1 MRIMKKLTLI
11 ATCVALLMT
20 SCVNEYN
27 QITKS
32 GDYTLKYEYA
42 KQCYAQGKY
51 SRAVPLLQEVVTMKK
66 GSTEGEECLYMLA
79 MAEFGMKDYE
89 TASEYFK
96 KYFSSYPKGRYAEN
110 AKYYVGESLFQNAP
124 EPRLDQS
131 TTMTAIA
138 AFQEYLDIFPDAHLK
153 SQATSRLYALLSG
166 RKDVIVVSSVS
177 CIYGMG
183 GPVAM
188 QENIIKIKK
197 GQTLDRNEFLR
208 KLVDALYV
216 RNDIELQR
224 GNFRVKGETVDIFM
238 AYSDNVL
245 RVTWW
250 DDEIDSIEE
259 VDSMTYHRLASFE
272 TYEIYP
278 ANLFVTTKEQ
288 QESAIRMIQ
297 DDMVKQEEFFKSI
310 GD

>member
-11 ATCVALLMT
+11 ASCVALLMT

-51 SRAVPLLQEVVTMKK
+51 SRAVPLLQELVTMKK

-79 MAEFGMKDYE
+79 MSEFGMKDYE

-153 SQATSRLYALLSG
+153 AQATGRLYALQDLLVEKEYKSARLYFDLG
-166 RKDVIVVSSVS
+166 TYFGNCTNGGNNYEACIVTAQNALKD
-177 CIYGMG
+177 Y
-183 GPVAM
+183 P
-188 QENIIKIKK
+188 
-197 GQTLDRNEFLR
+197 
-208 KLVDALYV
+208 
-216 RNDIELQR
+216 
-224 GNFRVKGETVDIFM
+224 
-238 AYSDNVL
+238 YSNK
-245 RVTWW
+245 R
-250 DDEIDSIEE
+250 
-259 VDSMTYHRLASFE
+259 
-272 TYEIYP
+272 
-278 ANLFVTTKEQ
+278 
-288 QESAIRMIQ
+288 
-297 DDMVKQEEFFKSI
+297 EEFASLVMKSKYELAKMSVESKQLERYQDAEDECYGFI
-310 GD
+310 NEYPDSKERATAEKFIAKCKEFEKAHPEDSYSKLENK

>member
-1 MRIMKKLTLI
+1 MKKLTLI

-51 SRAVPLLQEVVTMKK
+51 SRAVPLLQELVTMKK

-79 MAEFGMKDYE
+79 MSEFGMKDYE

-153 SQATSRLYALLSG
+153 SQATSRLYALQDLLVEKEYKSACLYFG
-166 RKDVIVVSSVS
+166 LGTYFGNCTNGGNNYEACIVTAQNALKD
-177 CIYGMG
+177 Y
-183 GPVAM
+183 P
-188 QENIIKIKK
+188 
-197 GQTLDRNEFLR
+197 
-208 KLVDALYV
+208 
-216 RNDIELQR
+216 
-224 GNFRVKGETVDIFM
+224 
-238 AYSDNVL
+238 YSN
-245 RVTWW
+245 R
-250 DDEIDSIEE
+250 
-259 VDSMTYHRLASFE
+259 R
-272 TYEIYP
+272 
-278 ANLFVTTKEQ
+278 
-288 QESAIRMIQ
+288 
-297 DDMVKQEEFFKSI
+297 EEFASLVMKSKYELAKMSVESKQLERYQDAEDECYGFI
-310 GD
+310 NEYPDSKERSLAEKYIEKCKEYEKAHPEDSLEKLSEN

>member
-153 SQATSRLYALLSG
+153 SQATSRLYALQDLLVEKEYKSARLYFDLG
-166 RKDVIVVSSVS
+166 TYFGNCTNGGNNYEACIVTAQNALKD
-177 CIYGMG
+177 Y
-183 GPVAM
+183 P
-188 QENIIKIKK
+188 
-197 GQTLDRNEFLR
+197 
-208 KLVDALYV
+208 
-216 RNDIELQR
+216 
-224 GNFRVKGETVDIFM
+224 
-238 AYSDNVL
+238 YSN
-245 RVTWW
+245 R
-250 DDEIDSIEE
+250 
-259 VDSMTYHRLASFE
+259 R
-272 TYEIYP
+272 
-278 ANLFVTTKEQ
+278 
-288 QESAIRMIQ
+288 
-297 DDMVKQEEFFKSI
+297 EEFASLVMKSKYELAKMSVESKQLERYKDAEDECYGFI
-310 GD
+310 NEYPDSKERSLAEKYIEKCKEYEKAHPEDSLEKLAEN

>member
-11 ATCVALLMT
+11 ASCVALLMT

-51 SRAVPLLQEVVTMKK
+51 SRVVPLLQELVTMKK

-79 MAEFGMKDYE
+79 MAEFGLKDYE

-138 AFQEYLDIFPDAHLK
+138 AFQEYLDIFPNAHLK
-153 SQATSRLYALLSG
+153 DQATSRLYALQDLLVEKEYKSAHLYFDLG
-166 RKDVIVVSSVS
+166 TYFGNCTNGGNNYEACIVTAQNALKD
-177 CIYGMG
+177 Y
-183 GPVAM
+183 P
-188 QENIIKIKK
+188 
-197 GQTLDRNEFLR
+197 
-208 KLVDALYV
+208 
-216 RNDIELQR
+216 
-224 GNFRVKGETVDIFM
+224 
-238 AYSDNVL
+238 YSN
-245 RVTWW
+245 R
-250 DDEIDSIEE
+250 
-259 VDSMTYHRLASFE
+259 R
-272 TYEIYP
+272 
-278 ANLFVTTKEQ
+278 
-288 QESAIRMIQ
+288 
-297 DDMVKQEEFFKSI
+297 EEFASLVMKSKYELAKMSVESKQLERYQDAEDECYGFI
-310 GD
+310 NEYPDSKERSLAEKYIEKCKEYEKAHPEDSLEKLADK

>member
-138 AFQEYLDIFPDAHLK
+138 AFQEYLDTFPDAHLK
-153 SQATSRLYALLSG
+153 SQATSRLYALQDLLVEKEYKSARLYFDLG
-166 RKDVIVVSSVS
+166 TYFGNCTNGGNNYEACIVTAQNALKD
-177 CIYGMG
+177 Y
-183 GPVAM
+183 P
-188 QENIIKIKK
+188 
-197 GQTLDRNEFLR
+197 
-208 KLVDALYV
+208 
-216 RNDIELQR
+216 
-224 GNFRVKGETVDIFM
+224 
-238 AYSDNVL
+238 YSN
-245 RVTWW
+245 R
-250 DDEIDSIEE
+250 
-259 VDSMTYHRLASFE
+259 R
-272 TYEIYP
+272 
-278 ANLFVTTKEQ
+278 
-288 QESAIRMIQ
+288 
-297 DDMVKQEEFFKSI
+297 EEFASLVMKSKYELAKMSVESKQLERYQDAEDECYGFI
-310 GD
+310 NEYPDSKERSLAEKYIEKCKEYEKAHPEDSLEKLAEN

>member
-51 SRAVPLLQEVVTMKK
+51 SRAVPLLQELVTMKK

-138 AFQEYLDIFPDAHLK
+138 AFQEYLDIFPNAHLK
-153 SQATSRLYALLSG
+153 DQATSRLYALQDLLVEKEYKSARLYFDLG
-166 RKDVIVVSSVS
+166 TYFGNCTNGGNNYEACIVTAQNALKD
-177 CIYGMG
+177 Y
-183 GPVAM
+183 P
-188 QENIIKIKK
+188 
-197 GQTLDRNEFLR
+197 
-208 KLVDALYV
+208 
-216 RNDIELQR
+216 
-224 GNFRVKGETVDIFM
+224 
-238 AYSDNVL
+238 YSN
-245 RVTWW
+245 R
-250 DDEIDSIEE
+250 
-259 VDSMTYHRLASFE
+259 R
-272 TYEIYP
+272 
-278 ANLFVTTKEQ
+278 
-288 QESAIRMIQ
+288 
-297 DDMVKQEEFFKSI
+297 EEFASLVMKSKYELAKMSVESKQLERYQDAEDECYGFI
-310 GD
+310 NEYPDSKERSLAEKYIEKCKEYEKAHPEDSLEKLAEN

>member
-1 MRIMKKLTLI
+1 MKKLTLI

-51 SRAVPLLQEVVTMKK
+51 SRAVPLLQELVTMKK

-79 MAEFGMKDYE
+79 MSEFGMKDYE

-153 SQATSRLYALLSG
+153 SQATSRLYALQDLLVEKEYKSACLYFDLG
-166 RKDVIVVSSVS
+166 TYFGNCTNGGNNYEACIVTAQNALKD
-177 CIYGMG
+177 Y
-183 GPVAM
+183 P
-188 QENIIKIKK
+188 
-197 GQTLDRNEFLR
+197 
-208 KLVDALYV
+208 
-216 RNDIELQR
+216 
-224 GNFRVKGETVDIFM
+224 
-238 AYSDNVL
+238 YSN
-245 RVTWW
+245 R
-250 DDEIDSIEE
+250 
-259 VDSMTYHRLASFE
+259 R
-272 TYEIYP
+272 
-278 ANLFVTTKEQ
+278 
-288 QESAIRMIQ
+288 
-297 DDMVKQEEFFKSI
+297 EEFASLVMKSKYELAKMSVESKQLERYQDAEDECYGFI
-310 GD
+310 NEYPDSKERSLAEKYIEKCKEYEKAHPEDSLEKLAEN

>member
-1 MRIMKKLTLI
+1 MHLKMRIMKKLTLI
-11 ATCVALLMT
+11 ASCVALLMT

-51 SRAVPLLQEVVTMKK
+51 SRVVPLLQELVTMKK

-138 AFQEYLDIFPDAHLK
+138 AFQEYLDIFPNAHLK
-153 SQATSRLYALLSG
+153 DQATGRLYALQDLLVEKEYKSAHLYFDLG
-166 RKDVIVVSSVS
+166 TYFGNCTNGGNNYEACIVTAQNALKD
-177 CIYGMG
+177 Y
-183 GPVAM
+183 P
-188 QENIIKIKK
+188 
-197 GQTLDRNEFLR
+197 
-208 KLVDALYV
+208 
-216 RNDIELQR
+216 
-224 GNFRVKGETVDIFM
+224 
-238 AYSDNVL
+238 YSN
-245 RVTWW
+245 R
-250 DDEIDSIEE
+250 
-259 VDSMTYHRLASFE
+259 R
-272 TYEIYP
+272 
-278 ANLFVTTKEQ
+278 
-288 QESAIRMIQ
+288 
-297 DDMVKQEEFFKSI
+297 EEFASLVMKSKYELAKMSVESKQLERYQDAEDECYGFI
-310 GD
+310 NEYPDSKERSLAEKYIEKCKEYEKAHPEDSLEKLADK

>member
-153 SQATSRLYALLSG
+153 SQATSRLYALQDLLVEKEYKSARLYFDLG
-166 RKDVIVVSSVS
+166 TYFGNCTNGGNNYEACIVTAQNALKD
-177 CIYGMG
+177 Y
-183 GPVAM
+183 P
-188 QENIIKIKK
+188 
-197 GQTLDRNEFLR
+197 
-208 KLVDALYV
+208 
-216 RNDIELQR
+216 
-224 GNFRVKGETVDIFM
+224 
-238 AYSDNVL
+238 YSN
-245 RVTWW
+245 R
-250 DDEIDSIEE
+250 
-259 VDSMTYHRLASFE
+259 R
-272 TYEIYP
+272 
-278 ANLFVTTKEQ
+278 
-288 QESAIRMIQ
+288 
-297 DDMVKQEEFFKSI
+297 EEFASLVMKSKYELAKMSVESKQLERYQDAEDECYGFI
-310 GD
+310 NEYPDSKERANAEKMIAKCKEFEKEHPENALEKLSSGNSNQ

>member
-1 MRIMKKLTLI
+1 MHLKMRIMKKLTLI

-51 SRAVPLLQEVVTMKK
+51 SRAVPLLQELVTMKK

-79 MAEFGMKDYE
+79 MSEFGMKDYE

-153 SQATSRLYALLSG
+153 SQATSRLYALQDLLVEKEYKSARLYFDLG
-166 RKDVIVVSSVS
+166 TYFGNCTNGGNNYEACIVTAQNALKD
-177 CIYGMG
+177 Y
-183 GPVAM
+183 P
-188 QENIIKIKK
+188 
-197 GQTLDRNEFLR
+197 
-208 KLVDALYV
+208 
-216 RNDIELQR
+216 
-224 GNFRVKGETVDIFM
+224 
-238 AYSDNVL
+238 YSN
-245 RVTWW
+245 R
-250 DDEIDSIEE
+250 
-259 VDSMTYHRLASFE
+259 R
-272 TYEIYP
+272 
-278 ANLFVTTKEQ
+278 
-288 QESAIRMIQ
+288 
-297 DDMVKQEEFFKSI
+297 EEFASLVMKSKYELAKMSVESKQLERYQDAEDECYGFI
-310 GD
+310 NEYPDSKERSLAEKYIEKCKEYEKAHPEDSLEKLSEN

>member
-153 SQATSRLYALLSG
+153 SQATSRLYALQDLLVEKEYKSARLYFDLG
-166 RKDVIVVSSVS
+166 TYFGNCTNGGNNYEACIVTAQNALKD
-177 CIYGMG
+177 Y
-183 GPVAM
+183 P
-188 QENIIKIKK
+188 
-197 GQTLDRNEFLR
+197 
-208 KLVDALYV
+208 
-216 RNDIELQR
+216 
-224 GNFRVKGETVDIFM
+224 
-238 AYSDNVL
+238 YSN
-245 RVTWW
+245 R
-250 DDEIDSIEE
+250 
-259 VDSMTYHRLASFE
+259 R
-272 TYEIYP
+272 
-278 ANLFVTTKEQ
+278 
-288 QESAIRMIQ
+288 
-297 DDMVKQEEFFKSI
+297 EEFASLVMKSKYELAKMSVESKQLERYQDAEDECYGFI
-310 GD
+310 NEYPDSKERSLAEKYIEKCKEYEKAHPEDSLEKLAEN

>member
-51 SRAVPLLQEVVTMKK
+51 SRAVPLLQELVTMKK

-153 SQATSRLYALLSG
+153 SQATSRLYALQDLLVEKEYKSARLYFDLG
-166 RKDVIVVSSVS
+166 TYFGNCTNGGNNYEACIVTAQNALKDYPYSNRRDEFASLVMKSKYELAKMSVES
-177 CIYGMG
+177 KQLERYQDAEDECYGFINEY
-183 GPVAM
+183 PDSKERSLAEKYIEKCKEYEKAHPEDSLEKLA
-188 QENIIKIKK
+188 EN
-197 GQTLDRNEFLR
+197 
-208 KLVDALYV
+208 
-216 RNDIELQR
+216 
-224 GNFRVKGETVDIFM
+224 
-238 AYSDNVL
+238 
-245 RVTWW
+245 
-250 DDEIDSIEE
+250 
-259 VDSMTYHRLASFE
+259 
-272 TYEIYP
+272 
-278 ANLFVTTKEQ
+278 
-288 QESAIRMIQ
+288 
-297 DDMVKQEEFFKSI
+297 
-310 GD
+310 

>member
-51 SRAVPLLQEVVTMKK
+51 SRVVPLLQELVTMKK

-138 AFQEYLDIFPDAHLK
+138 AFQEYLDIFPNAHLK
-153 SQATSRLYALLSG
+153 DQATSRLYALQDLLVEKEYKSARLYFDLG
-166 RKDVIVVSSVS
+166 TYFGNCTNGGNNYEACIVTAQNALKD
-177 CIYGMG
+177 Y
-183 GPVAM
+183 P
-188 QENIIKIKK
+188 
-197 GQTLDRNEFLR
+197 
-208 KLVDALYV
+208 
-216 RNDIELQR
+216 
-224 GNFRVKGETVDIFM
+224 
-238 AYSDNVL
+238 YSN
-245 RVTWW
+245 R
-250 DDEIDSIEE
+250 
-259 VDSMTYHRLASFE
+259 R
-272 TYEIYP
+272 
-278 ANLFVTTKEQ
+278 
-288 QESAIRMIQ
+288 
-297 DDMVKQEEFFKSI
+297 EEFASLVMKSKYELAKMSVESKQLERYQDAEDECYGFI
-310 GD
+310 NEYPDSKERSLAEKYIEKCKEYEKAHPEDSLEKLAEN

>member
-153 SQATSRLYALLSG
+153 SQATSRLYALQDLLVEKEYKSARLYFDLG
-166 RKDVIVVSSVS
+166 TYFGNCTNGGNNYEACIVTAQNALKD
-177 CIYGMG
+177 Y
-183 GPVAM
+183 P
-188 QENIIKIKK
+188 
-197 GQTLDRNEFLR
+197 
-208 KLVDALYV
+208 
-216 RNDIELQR
+216 
-224 GNFRVKGETVDIFM
+224 
-238 AYSDNVL
+238 YSN
-245 RVTWW
+245 R
-250 DDEIDSIEE
+250 
-259 VDSMTYHRLASFE
+259 R
-272 TYEIYP
+272 
-278 ANLFVTTKEQ
+278 
-288 QESAIRMIQ
+288 
-297 DDMVKQEEFFKSI
+297 EEFASLVMKSKYELDKMSVESKQLERYQDAEDECYGFI
-310 GD
+310 NEYPDSKERSLAEKYIEKCKEYEKAHPEDSLEKLAEN

>member
-153 SQATSRLYALLSG
+153 SQATSRLYALQDLLVEKEYKSARLYFDLG
-166 RKDVIVVSSVS
+166 TYFGNCTNGGNNYEACIVTAQNALKD
-177 CIYGMG
+177 Y
-183 GPVAM
+183 P
-188 QENIIKIKK
+188 
-197 GQTLDRNEFLR
+197 
-208 KLVDALYV
+208 
-216 RNDIELQR
+216 
-224 GNFRVKGETVDIFM
+224 
-238 AYSDNVL
+238 YSN
-245 RVTWW
+245 R
-250 DDEIDSIEE
+250 
-259 VDSMTYHRLASFE
+259 R
-272 TYEIYP
+272 
-278 ANLFVTTKEQ
+278 
-288 QESAIRMIQ
+288 
-297 DDMVKQEEFFKSI
+297 EEFASLVMKSKFELAKMSVESKQLERYQDAEDECYGFI
-310 GD
+310 NEYPDSKERSLAEKYIEKCKEYEKAHPEDSLEKLAEN

>member
-11 ATCVALLMT
+11 ASCVALLMT

-51 SRAVPLLQEVVTMKK
+51 SRVVPLLQELVTMKK

-138 AFQEYLDIFPDAHLK
+138 AFQEYLDIFPNAHLK
-153 SQATSRLYALLSG
+153 DQATGRLYALQDLLVEKEYKSAHLYFDLG
-166 RKDVIVVSSVS
+166 IYFGNCTNGGNNYEACIVTAQNALKD
-177 CIYGMG
+177 Y
-183 GPVAM
+183 P
-188 QENIIKIKK
+188 
-197 GQTLDRNEFLR
+197 
-208 KLVDALYV
+208 
-216 RNDIELQR
+216 
-224 GNFRVKGETVDIFM
+224 
-238 AYSDNVL
+238 YSN
-245 RVTWW
+245 R
-250 DDEIDSIEE
+250 
-259 VDSMTYHRLASFE
+259 R
-272 TYEIYP
+272 
-278 ANLFVTTKEQ
+278 
-288 QESAIRMIQ
+288 
-297 DDMVKQEEFFKSI
+297 EEFASLVMKSKYELAKMSVESKQLERYQDAEDECYGFI
-310 GD
+310 NEYPDSKERTLAEKYIEKCKEYEKAHPEDSLEKLADK

>member
-11 ATCVALLMT
+11 ASCVALLMT

-51 SRAVPLLQEVVTMKK
+51 SRVVPLLQELVTMKK

-79 MAEFGMKDYE
+79 MSEFGMKDYE

-153 SQATSRLYALLSG
+153 TQATGRLYALQDLLVEKEYKSARLYFDLG
-166 RKDVIVVSSVS
+166 TYFGNCTNGGNNYEACIVTAQNALKD
-177 CIYGMG
+177 Y
-183 GPVAM
+183 P
-188 QENIIKIKK
+188 
-197 GQTLDRNEFLR
+197 
-208 KLVDALYV
+208 
-216 RNDIELQR
+216 
-224 GNFRVKGETVDIFM
+224 
-238 AYSDNVL
+238 YSN
-245 RVTWW
+245 R
-250 DDEIDSIEE
+250 
-259 VDSMTYHRLASFE
+259 R
-272 TYEIYP
+272 
-278 ANLFVTTKEQ
+278 
-288 QESAIRMIQ
+288 
-297 DDMVKQEEFFKSI
+297 EEFASLVMKSKYELAKMSVESKQLERYQDAEDECYGFI
-310 GD
+310 NEYPDSKERTLAEKYIEKCKEYEKAHPEDSLEKLADK

>member
-51 SRAVPLLQEVVTMKK
+51 SRVVPLLQEVVTMKK

-153 SQATSRLYALLSG
+153 SQATSRLYALQDLLVEKEYKSARLYFDLG
-166 RKDVIVVSSVS
+166 TYFGNCTNGGNNYEACIVTAQNALKD
-177 CIYGMG
+177 Y
-183 GPVAM
+183 P
-188 QENIIKIKK
+188 
-197 GQTLDRNEFLR
+197 
-208 KLVDALYV
+208 
-216 RNDIELQR
+216 
-224 GNFRVKGETVDIFM
+224 
-238 AYSDNVL
+238 YSN
-245 RVTWW
+245 R
-250 DDEIDSIEE
+250 
-259 VDSMTYHRLASFE
+259 R
-272 TYEIYP
+272 
-278 ANLFVTTKEQ
+278 
-288 QESAIRMIQ
+288 
-297 DDMVKQEEFFKSI
+297 EEFASLVMKSKYELAKMSVESKQLERYQDAEDECYGFI
-310 GD
+310 NEYPDSKERSLAEKYIEKCKEYEKAHPEDSLEKLAEN

>member
-11 ATCVALLMT
+11 ASCVALLMT

-51 SRAVPLLQEVVTMKK
+51 SRAVPLLQELVTMKK

-138 AFQEYLDIFPDAHLK
+138 AFQEYLDIFPNAHLK
-153 SQATSRLYALLSG
+153 DQATGRLYALQDLLVEKEYKSAHLYFDLG
-166 RKDVIVVSSVS
+166 TYFGNCTNGGNNYEACIVTAQNALKD
-177 CIYGMG
+177 Y
-183 GPVAM
+183 P
-188 QENIIKIKK
+188 
-197 GQTLDRNEFLR
+197 
-208 KLVDALYV
+208 
-216 RNDIELQR
+216 
-224 GNFRVKGETVDIFM
+224 
-238 AYSDNVL
+238 YSN
-245 RVTWW
+245 R
-250 DDEIDSIEE
+250 
-259 VDSMTYHRLASFE
+259 R
-272 TYEIYP
+272 
-278 ANLFVTTKEQ
+278 
-288 QESAIRMIQ
+288 
-297 DDMVKQEEFFKSI
+297 EEFASLVMKSKYELAKMSVESKQLERYQDAEDECYGFI
-310 GD
+310 NEYPDSKERSLAEKYIEKCKEYEKAHPEDSLEKLADK

>member
-96 KYFSSYPKGRYAEN
+96 KYFSSYPKGRYVEN

-153 SQATSRLYALLSG
+153 SQATSRLYALQDLLVEKEYKSARLYFDLG
-166 RKDVIVVSSVS
+166 TYFGNCTNGGNNYEACIVTAQNALKD
-177 CIYGMG
+177 Y
-183 GPVAM
+183 P
-188 QENIIKIKK
+188 
-197 GQTLDRNEFLR
+197 
-208 KLVDALYV
+208 
-216 RNDIELQR
+216 
-224 GNFRVKGETVDIFM
+224 
-238 AYSDNVL
+238 YSN
-245 RVTWW
+245 R
-250 DDEIDSIEE
+250 
-259 VDSMTYHRLASFE
+259 R
-272 TYEIYP
+272 
-278 ANLFVTTKEQ
+278 
-288 QESAIRMIQ
+288 
-297 DDMVKQEEFFKSI
+297 EEFASLVMKSKYELAKMSVESKQLERYQDAEDECYGFI
-310 GD
+310 NEYPDSKERSLAEKYIEKCKEYEKAHPEDSLEKLAEN

>member
-153 SQATSRLYALLSG
+153 SQATSRLYALQDLLVEKEYKSARLYFDLG
-166 RKDVIVVSSVS
+166 TYFGNCTNGGNNYEACIVTAQNALKD
-177 CIYGMG
+177 Y
-183 GPVAM
+183 P
-188 QENIIKIKK
+188 
-197 GQTLDRNEFLR
+197 
-208 KLVDALYV
+208 
-216 RNDIELQR
+216 
-224 GNFRVKGETVDIFM
+224 
-238 AYSDNVL
+238 YSN
-245 RVTWW
+245 R
-250 DDEIDSIEE
+250 
-259 VDSMTYHRLASFE
+259 R
-272 TYEIYP
+272 
-278 ANLFVTTKEQ
+278 
-288 QESAIRMIQ
+288 
-297 DDMVKQEEFFKSI
+297 EEFASLVMKSKYELAKMSVESKQLERYQDAEDECYGFI
-310 GD
+310 NEYPDSKERSLAEKYIEKCKEYEKVHPEDSLEKLAEN

>member
-11 ATCVALLMT
+11 ASCVALLMT

-51 SRAVPLLQEVVTMKK
+51 SRVVPLLQELVTMKK

-138 AFQEYLDIFPDAHLK
+138 AFQEYLDIFPNAHLK
-153 SQATSRLYALLSG
+153 DQATSRLYALQDLLVEKEYKSAHLYFDLG
-166 RKDVIVVSSVS
+166 TYFGNCTNGGNNYEACIVTAQNALKD
-177 CIYGMG
+177 Y
-183 GPVAM
+183 P
-188 QENIIKIKK
+188 
-197 GQTLDRNEFLR
+197 
-208 KLVDALYV
+208 
-216 RNDIELQR
+216 
-224 GNFRVKGETVDIFM
+224 
-238 AYSDNVL
+238 YSN
-245 RVTWW
+245 R
-250 DDEIDSIEE
+250 
-259 VDSMTYHRLASFE
+259 R
-272 TYEIYP
+272 
-278 ANLFVTTKEQ
+278 
-288 QESAIRMIQ
+288 
-297 DDMVKQEEFFKSI
+297 EEFASLVMKSKYELAKMSVESKQLERYQDAEDECYGFI
-310 GD
+310 NEYPDSKERSLAEKYIEKCREYEKAHPEDSLEKLADK

>member
-51 SRAVPLLQEVVTMKK
+51 SRAVPLLQELVTMKK

-138 AFQEYLDIFPDAHLK
+138 AFQEYLDIFPNAHLK
-153 SQATSRLYALLSG
+153 DQATGRLYALQDLLVEKEYKSAHLYFDLG
-166 RKDVIVVSSVS
+166 TYFGNCTNGGNNYEACIVTAQNALKD
-177 CIYGMG
+177 Y
-183 GPVAM
+183 P
-188 QENIIKIKK
+188 
-197 GQTLDRNEFLR
+197 
-208 KLVDALYV
+208 
-216 RNDIELQR
+216 
-224 GNFRVKGETVDIFM
+224 
-238 AYSDNVL
+238 YSN
-245 RVTWW
+245 R
-250 DDEIDSIEE
+250 
-259 VDSMTYHRLASFE
+259 R
-272 TYEIYP
+272 
-278 ANLFVTTKEQ
+278 
-288 QESAIRMIQ
+288 
-297 DDMVKQEEFFKSI
+297 EEFASLVMKSKYELAKMSVESKQLERYQDAEDECYGFI
-310 GD
+310 NEYPDSKERTLAEKYIEKCKEYEKAHPEDSLEKLAEN

>member
-51 SRAVPLLQEVVTMKK
+51 SRAVPLLQELVTMKK
-66 GSTEGEECLYMLA
+66 GSPEGEECLYMLA

-153 SQATSRLYALLSG
+153 SQATSRLYALQDLLVEKEYKSARLYFDLG
-166 RKDVIVVSSVS
+166 TYFGNCTNGGNNYEACIVTAQNALKD
-177 CIYGMG
+177 Y
-183 GPVAM
+183 P
-188 QENIIKIKK
+188 
-197 GQTLDRNEFLR
+197 
-208 KLVDALYV
+208 
-216 RNDIELQR
+216 
-224 GNFRVKGETVDIFM
+224 
-238 AYSDNVL
+238 YSN
-245 RVTWW
+245 R
-250 DDEIDSIEE
+250 
-259 VDSMTYHRLASFE
+259 R
-272 TYEIYP
+272 
-278 ANLFVTTKEQ
+278 
-288 QESAIRMIQ
+288 
-297 DDMVKQEEFFKSI
+297 EEFASLVMKSKYELAKMSVESKQLERYQDAEDECYGFI
-310 GD
+310 NEYPDSKERSLAEKYIEKCKEYEKAHPEDSLEKLADK

>member
-153 SQATSRLYALLSG
+153 SQATSRLYALQDLLVEKEYKSARLYFDLG
-166 RKDVIVVSSVS
+166 TYFGNCTNGGNNYEACIVTAQNALKD
-177 CIYGMG
+177 Y
-183 GPVAM
+183 P
-188 QENIIKIKK
+188 
-197 GQTLDRNEFLR
+197 
-208 KLVDALYV
+208 
-216 RNDIELQR
+216 
-224 GNFRVKGETVDIFM
+224 
-238 AYSDNVL
+238 YSN
-245 RVTWW
+245 R
-250 DDEIDSIEE
+250 
-259 VDSMTYHRLASFE
+259 R
-272 TYEIYP
+272 
-278 ANLFVTTKEQ
+278 
-288 QESAIRMIQ
+288 
-297 DDMVKQEEFFKSI
+297 EEFASLVMKSKYELAKMSVESKQLERYQDAEGECYGFI
-310 GD
+310 NEYPDSKERSLAEKYIEKCKEYEKAHPEDSLEKLAEN

>member
-51 SRAVPLLQEVVTMKK
+51 SRVVPLLQELVTMKK

-138 AFQEYLDIFPDAHLK
+138 AFQEYLDIFPNAHLK
-153 SQATSRLYALLSG
+153 DQATGRLYALQDLLVEKEYKSAHLYFDLG
-166 RKDVIVVSSVS
+166 TYFGNCTNGGNNYEACIVTAQNALKD
-177 CIYGMG
+177 Y
-183 GPVAM
+183 P
-188 QENIIKIKK
+188 
-197 GQTLDRNEFLR
+197 
-208 KLVDALYV
+208 
-216 RNDIELQR
+216 
-224 GNFRVKGETVDIFM
+224 
-238 AYSDNVL
+238 YSN
-245 RVTWW
+245 R
-250 DDEIDSIEE
+250 
-259 VDSMTYHRLASFE
+259 R
-272 TYEIYP
+272 
-278 ANLFVTTKEQ
+278 
-288 QESAIRMIQ
+288 
-297 DDMVKQEEFFKSI
+297 EEFASLVMKSKYELAKMSVESKQLERYQDAEDECYGFI
-310 GD
+310 NEYPDSKERSLAEKYIEKCKEYEKAHPEDSLEKLSEN

>member
-11 ATCVALLMT
+11 ASCVALLMT

-51 SRAVPLLQEVVTMKK
+51 SRVVPLLQELVTMKK

-138 AFQEYLDIFPDAHLK
+138 AFQEYLDIFPNAHLK
-153 SQATSRLYALLSG
+153 DQATGRLYALQDLLVEKEYKSAHLYFDLG
-166 RKDVIVVSSVS
+166 TYFGNCTNNGGNNYEACIVTAQNALKD
-177 CIYGMG
+177 Y
-183 GPVAM
+183 P
-188 QENIIKIKK
+188 
-197 GQTLDRNEFLR
+197 
-208 KLVDALYV
+208 
-216 RNDIELQR
+216 
-224 GNFRVKGETVDIFM
+224 
-238 AYSDNVL
+238 YSN
-245 RVTWW
+245 R
-250 DDEIDSIEE
+250 
-259 VDSMTYHRLASFE
+259 R
-272 TYEIYP
+272 
-278 ANLFVTTKEQ
+278 
-288 QESAIRMIQ
+288 
-297 DDMVKQEEFFKSI
+297 EEFASLVMKSKYELAKMSVESKQLERYQDAEDECYGFI
-310 GD
+310 NEYPDSKERTLAEKYIEKCKEYEKAHPEDSLEKLADK